1 MKTTIAFLL
10 VLFGAAALRA
20 QIPVT
25 DAANLLNNKIAHIE
39 NIAKWADSI
48 AKLRTQIDQLKQQ
61 IDIQHDLRQWAGD
74 PLAAGTRLNLD
85 VLGARDLVREFG
97 QARSAIVSTANSLSS
112 LDNTAQGVFR
122 SIRGTDLDGGAYE
135 HDSLTFRRYA
145 VLDGQQENYQQVFDD
160 SKERERQ
167 LQEELAAT
175 LAAVK
180 SASTD
185 AEVRKHS
192 AKIDALNGQLA
203 TLAAE
208 RRDQADQVLAQKIA
222 NDARLEEE
230 RMAAAELEARDNHLA
245 NKRVSTYFA
254 TLRLR
259 QSQP

>member
-1 MKTTIAFLL
+1 MKTTIVVIILIA
-10 VLFGAAALRA
+10 GALAARA

-25 DAANLLNNKIAHIE
+25 DVANLLNNKIAHIE

-61 IDIQHDLRQWAGD
+61 IKIQNDIRQWAGD
-74 PLAAGTRLNLD
+74 PSSAGARLNLD
-85 VLGARDLVREFG
+85 LLGAPDLLREFG
-97 QARSAIVSTANSLSS
+97 QTRSTIVSTVQSLSS

-122 SIRGTDLDGGAYE
+122 SIRGTDLEGQSYE
-135 HDSLTFRRYA
+135 HDALTFRRYA
-145 VLDGQQENYQQVFDD
+145 VLDGQQENFQQVFDD
-160 SKERERQ
+160 SKERERE
-167 LQEELAAT
+167 LKEELAAT

-185 AEVRKHS
+185 AEVRKFS
-192 AKIDALNGQLA
+192 AKIEAINGQLA

-208 RRDQADQVLAQKIA
+208 RRDQADQVLAQ
-222 NDARLEEE
+222 
-230 RMAAAELEARDNHLA
+230 AAAELEARDNHLA

-259 QSQP
+259 QNQQ